1 MTLRIVHEGR
11 GGYIDIDT
19 AVGRGTTLTIDLP
32 AVEDPPEAEPLPPPA
47 RSSGSETLLLVE
59 DEEGVRSLMAR
70 TLREQGFDVVAAS
83 NGFAALEIATR
94 HARPPDLLVTDVVM
108 PGMSG
113 RELANALRK
122 LYPTLRVLFVS
133 GYTDDA
139 LLKRGVMEAREALL
153 AKPFLPRELAA
164 RVRQMLDGTWPLDR
178 PA

>member
-1 MTLRIVHEGR
+1 
-11 GGYIDIDT
+11 
-19 AVGRGTTLTIDLP
+19 
-32 AVEDPPEAEPLPPPA
+32 LPPPA
-47 RSSGSETLLLVE
+47 RSSGSETILLVE

-70 TLREQGFDVVAAS
+70 TLREQGFDVVAAP
-83 NGFAALEIATR
+83 NGFEALDIATR

-113 RELANALRK
+113 RELANALRQI
-122 LYPTLRVLFVS
+122 YPTLKVLFVS
-133 GYTDDA
+133 GYTDDS

-164 RVRQMLDGTWPLDR
+164 RVRQILDGTWPLDR